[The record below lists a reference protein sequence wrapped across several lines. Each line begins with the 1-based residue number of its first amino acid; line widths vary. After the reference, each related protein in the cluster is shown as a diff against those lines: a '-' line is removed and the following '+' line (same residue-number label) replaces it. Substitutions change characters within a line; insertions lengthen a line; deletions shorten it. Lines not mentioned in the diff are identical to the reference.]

1 MKEGFSVP
9 PQGTS
14 DIRSLR
20 EIMPINMK
28 TLEAAVEAA
37 AESEETL
44 VALRESLLNEL
55 WPVANA
61 LKAALREKYPT
72 AIARWLIRDVMADV
86 RTAKALPDYSEDAEL
101 AMLAAVVERGNG
113 VAAKY
118 VRRLLEK
125 SKSYYRAMRF
135 IAQGHVGTE
144 AAEYAQ
150 EIIDEER
157 EAASDE

>member
-14 DIRSLR
+14 DIRSIR
-20 EIMPINMK
+20 EIQPINMK
-28 TLEAAVEAA
+28 TLEAAIEAA
-37 AESEETL
+37 TESADTL
-44 VALRESLLNEL
+44 ASLRDALMNEL
-55 WPVANA
+55 WPMADA
-61 LKAALREKYPT
+61 LKATLRERYPVT
-72 AIARWLIRDVMADV
+72 VARWLIRDVLAEV
-86 RTAKALPDYSEDAEL
+86 RTLKALPDYSEDAEL

>member
-1 MKEGFSVP
+1 
-9 PQGTS
+9 
-14 DIRSLR
+14 
-20 EIMPINMK
+20 
-28 TLEAAVEAA
+28 
-37 AESEETL
+37 
-44 VALRESLLNEL
+44 
-55 WPVANA
+55 
-61 LKAALREKYPT
+61 
-72 AIARWLIRDVMADV
+72 LIRDVMADV